1 MKYLKAAYKN
11 ESCTFSEFIPGYNKT
26 ILTMSDMIND
36 HTRTIKRNRNLCVF
50 GLMALSYISIKEL
63 IAIMAL
69 QDEIN
74 ELKKGE

>member
-36 HTRTIKRNRNLCVF
+36 HTRTIKRNQRLCGF
-50 GLMALSYISIKEL
+50 GLLCLSYISLKEL
-63 IAIMAL
+63 VYIVTL
-69 QDEIN
+69 QKEIE

>member
-11 ESCTFSEFIPGYNKT
+11 ESCTFSEFIPDYNKT

-36 HTRTIKRNRNLCVF
+36 HTRTIKRNQRLCGF
-50 GLMALSYISIKEL
+50 GFLALSYISLKEL
-63 IAIMAL
+63 VYIGRL
-69 QDEIN
+69 LGEVE